1 MYDGILR
8 PILNYATARQIGR
21 RSGAEEAAP
30 GMPRMPWAGGR
41 NLGTRVDS
49 RHGDHRGSLSL
60 GVLSWRKISHSAVLA
75 GLGKLHAN
83 SGDYV
88 LLVQMEP
95 SPRGSRVYL
104 SSDLRGLA
112 YLCTPRGERIRLHLG
127 GAMRAHLN
135 LSTDGE
141 AINLYVNYW
150 PLWYGQFIADRR
162 PSLDFRGHW
171 QNPNLVMDDHGSISN
186 AFQPDGSVYD
196 GHDRNRPYSTEIVPI
211 TLVEGSYSQFNAACA
226 TVHR

>member
-1 MYDGILR
+1 MMASFVLSLIMLPQDRSAEGPAQKKLRLGCLGCLGQVAVILVLGL
-8 PILNYATARQIGR
+8 ILVTAITGVLY
-21 RSGAEEAAP
+21 
-30 GMPRMPWAGGR
+30 PWAFYLGGKFHI
-41 NLGTRVDS
+41 LPYWQG
-49 RHGDHRGSLSL
+49 
-60 GVLSWRKISHSAVLA
+60 W
-75 GLGKLHAN
+75 GKLHAN